1 MASLEELEY
10 KLEIG
15 ARRTRVVVY
24 EEHVEFNSPFPLM
37 GATDKDGESTKVLPT
52 EPSRFEQ
59 YNYMKRMKAR
69 RQTIRELVYN
79 NFDTPNTTM
88 ITLTFDSQQFPSLDF
103 TDLKIA
109 HKEFKKF
116 IQRINFRFDN
126 FKYVATFSR
135 QENQNWHYHLIC
147 NISNSI
153 SKAVI
158 EAIWNRGHVW
168 LTYIFKESVLRD
180 KVNYCID
187 NMEEIAYSDLRMEKG
202 YLASKG
208 LRRNIVLHSWKPE
221 EAEAAEELFNQIK
234 NEPHTLLYSTTHL
247 KGTKIKS
254 NLLPGVAIYNTGL
267 NSHKSGADD
276 WVAKTHYIS
285 SSVLLK
291 QLFPLLPEAKLKKK

>member
-1 MASLEELEY
+1 MAYYLCELEY

-24 EEHVEFNSPFPLM
+24 EEHNEFKSPYPRM
-37 GATDKDGESTKVLPT
+37 EEADEDEKPTKVLPT

-79 NFDTPNTTM
+79 NFDPPNTTM

-116 IQRINFRFDN
+116 IQRMNFRFDN

-153 SKAVI
+153 SKTVI

-168 LTYIFKESVLRD
+168 LTYIFKESTLRD
-180 KVNYCID
+180 KVKYCID
-187 NMEEIAYSDLRMEKG
+187 NMGEIAYSDLKTEKG

-234 NEPHTLLYSTTHL
+234 NEPHNLLFSTSHFKGS
-247 KGTKIKS
+247 KGTS
-254 NLLPGVAIYNTGL
+254 NLSPGTIYTPGYSRLITGEE
-267 NSHKSGADD
+267 K

-285 SSVLLK
+285 SSVILK
-291 QLFPLLPEAKLKKK
+291 ELFPLLPEAKLKKK